1 MTTADSAREA
11 VVAACRHLAA
21 RGLSPGG
28 SGNVSVR
35 VGDHLL
41 VTPTGS
47 SLSRVRPEDLALVP
61 VAPGPGDDAPTDAT
75 PGTTATADA
84 APGHA
89 AITDAASGHTAIT
102 DAAPA
107 GTAPVCGAP
116 AGTAPR
122 AGTAAVDGPRPS
134 KELPLHRA
142 VYAARPDARAV
153 VHLHSPAAVAASCLE
168 PAALPPGTATGPL
181 PATTPYQVMR
191 LGDLPVAPFAL
202 PGSAELAAGV
212 ADLAGAAPALLLAN
226 HGSVVAGTHLD
237 AAVDLAEE
245 LEAAA
250 QVVLLL
256 HGVPHR
262 RLTPAQV
269 RSLRP
274 R

>member
-61 VAPGPGDDAPTDAT
+61 VAPGPCDDAPTDAT
-75 PGTTATADA
+75 PGTTATA
-84 APGHA
+84 
-89 AITDAASGHTAIT
+89 
-102 DAAPA
+102 
-107 GTAPVCGAP
+107 GTAPT
-116 AGTAPR
+116 GTAPH
-122 AGTAAVDGPRPS
+122 AGTAALDGPRPS

-212 ADLAGAAPALLLAN
+212 ADLAGAAPVLLLAN

-269 RSLRP
+269 
-274 R
+274 

>member
-11 VVAACRHLAA
+11 IVAACRHLAA

-61 VAPGPGDDAPTDAT
+61 VAPGPGDDAPTDA
-75 PGTTATADA
+75 
-84 APGHA
+84 
-89 AITDAASGHTAIT
+89 
-102 DAAPA
+102 
-107 GTAPVCGAP
+107 
-116 AGTAPR
+116 APR
-122 AGTAAVDGPRPS
+122 AGTAAHDGPRPS

-212 ADLAGAAPALLLAN
+212 ADLAGAAPVLLLAN

>member
-1 MTTADSAREA
+1 MTTPASAREA

-35 VGDHLL
+35 VGDDLL

-61 VAPGPGDDAPTDAT
+61 VADAPGG
-75 PGTTATADA
+75 GTVT
-84 APGHA
+84 G
-89 AITDAASGHTAIT
+89 G
-102 DAAPA
+102 
-107 GTAPVCGAP
+107 
-116 AGTAPR
+116 
-122 AGTAAVDGPRPS
+122 GPRPS

-153 VHLHSPAAVAASCLE
+153 VHLHSPAAVAASCLD
-168 PAALPPGTATGPL
+168 PAALPPEAATGPL

-202 PGSAELAAGV
+202 PGSTELAAGV
-212 ADLAGAAPALLLAN
+212 ADRAGTAPVLLLAN

-269 RSLRP
+269 AALRSR
-274 R
+274 

>member
-1 MTTADSAREA
+1 MTTADPAREA

-35 VGDHLL
+35 VGDDLL

-61 VAPGPGDDAPTDAT
+61 VADVPRDEAPAGAT
-75 PGTTATADA
+75 PGS
-84 APGHA
+84 
-89 AITDAASGHTAIT
+89 AAST
-102 DAAPA
+102 
-107 GTAPVCGAP
+107 GTARV
-116 AGTAPR
+116 AGSADV
-122 AGTAAVDGPRPS
+122 GGPRPS

-153 VHLHSPAAVAASCLE
+153 VHLHSPAAVAASCLD
-168 PAALPPGTATGPL
+168 PAALPADAATGPL

-212 ADLAGAAPALLLAN
+212 AALAGGAPVLLLAN

-250 QVVLLL
+250 RVVLLL

-269 RSLRP
+269 ATLRP
-274 R
+274 H

>member
-61 VAPGPGDDAPTDAT
+61 VAPGPGDDAPT
-75 PGTTATADA
+75 
-84 APGHA
+84 
-89 AITDAASGHTAIT
+89 
-102 DAAPA
+102 
-107 GTAPVCGAP
+107 
-116 AGTAPR
+116 GTAPR
-122 AGTAAVDGPRPS
+122 AGTAALDGPRPS

-212 ADLAGAAPALLLAN
+212 ADLAGAAPVLLLAN

>member
-1 MTTADSAREA
+1 MSAEDVAAEDAARA
-11 VVAACRHLAA
+11 ALVAACRHLAA

-28 SGNVSVR
+28 SGNLSVR

-47 SLSRVRPEDLALVP
+47 SLSRVRPEELARVP
-61 VAPGPGDDAPTDAT
+61 VAPVA
-75 PGTTATADA
+75 ATAA
-84 APGHA
+84 
-89 AITDAASGHTAIT
+89 
-102 DAAPA
+102 
-107 GTAPVCGAP
+107 
-116 AGTAPR
+116 
-122 AGTAAVDGPRPS
+122 AGTAAAGRSAPTEPTEPTEPPGPRPS

-142 VYAARPDARAV
+142 VYAARPDATAV

-168 PAALPPGTATGPL
+168 PAAQPRETATGPL

-202 PGSAELAAGV
+202 PGTTELADGV
-212 ADLAGAAPALLLAN
+212 AALAGRAPALLLAN
-226 HGSVVAGTHLD
+226 HGSVVAGARLD

-262 RLTPAQV
+262 RLTAAQV
-269 RSLRP
+269 AALRA

>member
-1 MTTADSAREA
+1 MTAADPAREA

-35 VGDHLL
+35 VGDDLL

-61 VAPGPGDDAPTDAT
+61 VGDVP
-75 PGTTATADA
+75 
-84 APGHA
+84 
-89 AITDAASGHTAIT
+89 ASG
-102 DAAPA
+102 AAA
-107 GTAPVCGAP
+107 G
-116 AGTAPR
+116 
-122 AGTAAVDGPRPS
+122 GPRPS

-142 VYAARPDARAV
+142 VYAARPGARAV
-153 VHLHSPAAVAASCLE
+153 VHLHSPAAVAASCLD
-168 PAALPPGTATGPL
+168 PAALPPDAATGPL

-191 LGDLPVAPFAL
+191 LGHLPVAPFAL

-212 ADLAGAAPALLLAN
+212 AGLAGGAPVLLLAN

-269 RSLRP
+269 AALRT

>member
-75 PGTTATADA
+75 PGT
-84 APGHA
+84 
-89 AITDAASGHTAIT
+89 
-102 DAAPA
+102 
-107 GTAPVCGAP
+107 GTAV
-116 AGTAPR
+116 
-122 AGTAAVDGPRPS
+122 VDGPRPS

-191 LGDLPVAPFAL
+191 LGELPVAPFAL

-212 ADLAGAAPALLLAN
+212 ADLAGAAPVLLLAN

>member
-1 MTTADSAREA
+1 VTTHPPDGGDPTVDRQVVDAARDA
-11 VVAACRHLAA
+11 VVAACRHLAS

-35 VGDHLL
+35 YGGWLL
-41 VTPTGS
+41 ITPTGS
-47 SLSRVRPEDLALVP
+47 SLSRVSARELAAVP
-61 VAPGPGDDAPTDAT
+61 VDP
-75 PGTTATADA
+75 
-84 APGHA
+84 
-89 AITDAASGHTAIT
+89 
-102 DAAPA
+102 
-107 GTAPVCGAP
+107 GAP
-116 AGTAPR
+116 LRDDPS
-122 AGTAAVDGPRPS
+122 DPRPS

-142 VYAARPDARAV
+142 VYAARPDAVAV

-168 PAALPPGTATGPL
+168 PAALPRETATGPL

-202 PGSAELAAGV
+202 PGTAELADGV
-212 ADLAGAAPALLLAN
+212 AALAGSAPALLLAN
-226 HGSVVAGTHLD
+226 HGSVVAGAHLD

-256 HGVPHR
+256 QGVPHR
-262 RLTPAQV
+262 RLTAAEV
-269 RSLRP
+269 AALRA

>member
-1 MTTADSAREA
+1 MSTETPEPIAGPVLDATRAA
-11 VVAACRHLAA
+11 VVVACRHLAD

-35 VGDHLL
+35 LGRWLL

-47 SLSRVRPEDLALVP
+47 SLSRVQPEDLALLP
-61 VAPGPGDDAPTDAT
+61 VDADAPQE
-75 PGTTATADA
+75 PGE
-84 APGHA
+84 PQ
-89 AITDAASGHTAIT
+89 
-102 DAAPA
+102 
-107 GTAPVCGAP
+107 
-116 AGTAPR
+116 
-122 AGTAAVDGPRPS
+122 PS

-142 VYAARPDARAV
+142 VYAARPDATAV

-168 PAALPPGTATGPL
+168 PATLPRESATGPL

-202 PGSAELAAGV
+202 PGTRDLADGV
-212 ADLAGAAPALLLAN
+212 AALAGSAPVLLLAN
-226 HGSVVAGTHLD
+226 HGSVVAGAHLD

-256 HGVPHR
+256 AGAPHR
-262 RLTPAQV
+262 RLTAAQV
-269 RSLRP
+269 AALRA

>member
-1 MTTADSAREA
+1 MTDLDRARDA
-11 VVAACRHLAA
+11 LVAACRHLAA

-35 VGDHLL
+35 AGDLLL

-47 SLSRVRPEDLALVP
+47 SLSRVRAGDLALVP
-61 VAPGPGDDAPTDAT
+61 VEAAGDGPPGG
-75 PGTTATADA
+75 
-84 APGHA
+84 
-89 AITDAASGHTAIT
+89 
-102 DAAPA
+102 
-107 GTAPVCGAP
+107 
-116 AGTAPR
+116 PR
-122 AGTAAVDGPRPS
+122 AS

-142 VYAARPDARAV
+142 VYRARPDAGAV

-168 PAALPPGTATGPL
+168 PAALPRETATGPL

-191 LGDLPVAPFAL
+191 LGDLPVAPFAA
-202 PGSAELAAGV
+202 PGSAELADGV
-212 ADLAGAAPALLLAN
+212 AALAGSAPALLLAN
-226 HGSVVAGTHLD
+226 HGSVVAGTGLD

-262 RLTPAQV
+262 RLTAAQV
-269 RSLRP
+269 AALRA